1 MTELVRAEKLVK
13 WFPLKAGVLTTLRGK
28 EQHIR
33 AVDGIDLSIRQ
44 GEVHGLVGESGCGKT
59 TTGRLLLK
67 LIDPTAGDIYFDND
81 CITRFHG
88 EELRKIRR
96 QMQIVFQDPY
106 ESLNPRWTV
115 FDIVAE
121 PINVNKAAESAAAK
135 KDMVER
141 ALEAVELIPAR
152 ETMKRYP
159 HELSGGQRQR
169 VAIARALVLRP
180 KFVVAD
186 EPVSMLDVS
195 IRTETL
201 NLMISLKEKLGLT
214 YLFVTH
220 DLAVAKYICDQI
232 SVMYVGKIVETG
244 SAEDV
249 IERPKHPYTQA
260 LTTAVPTLDPT
271 EPQKEIPIKGEVTS
285 PTEIPSGCRFRLRCP
300 KAFDL
305 CSQEEPALRAAE
317 KQLVAC
323 HLYT

>member
-28 EQHIR
+28 EQHVR
-33 AVDGIDLSIRQ
+33 AVDGIELSISQ

-67 LIDPTAGDIYFDND
+67 LIDPTAGDIYFDGD
-81 CITRFHG
+81 CITSFHG
-88 EELRKIRR
+88 EGLRKIRR

-152 ETMKRYP
+152 EIMKRYP

-260 LTTAVPTLDPT
+260 LTAAVPTLDPT